1 MLTIRR
7 PQLHELSAQRVDLFR
22 REMLARVQVQHA
34 DTCAALGAQEASA
47 LVKACIDECRR
58 LGAPGRESIVD
69 ALDSVFQNADLPTMG
84 RVAAIRSVAAELDA
98 RRLCSMLETAAGLPA
113 A

>member
-47 LVKACIDECRR
+47 LVKACC
-58 LGAPGRESIVD
+58 
-69 ALDSVFQNADLPTMG
+69 T
-84 RVAAIRSVAAELDA
+84 
-98 RRLCSMLETAAGLPA
+98 
-113 A
+113 